1 MLLLSTLVDNIVLS
15 TTVYKK
21 DFVLWVVKITSAFE
35 AWFIELDTALQME
48 MTAALQLLKAEGP
61 HLGRPYADTLKG
73 TEIGNLKELRVQ
85 SNGRPFRAFFVFD
98 PERNA
103 IVLCAGNK
111 KGQDEKRFYKTMIA
125 TATRKYTAYL
135 ANGGDDENA

>member
-1 MLLLSTLVDNIVLS
+1 M
-15 TTVYKK
+15 
-21 DFVLWVVKITSAFE
+21 WVVKITTAFE
-35 AWFIELDTALQME
+35 AWLIEQDTDLQME
-48 MTAALQLLKAEGP
+48 TAAALQLLKVEGP

-73 TEIGNLKELRVQ
+73 TRIANLKELRIQ
-85 SNGRPFRAFFVFD
+85 SNGRPIRAFFVFD

-125 TATRKYTAYL
+125 TAEREYAAYL
-135 ANGGDDENA
+135 ANGRDDENA

>member
-1 MLLLSTLVDNIVLS
+1 M
-15 TTVYKK
+15 
-21 DFVLWVVKITSAFE
+21 WVVKVTQVFE
-35 AWFIELDTALQME
+35 TWLFEQDTDLQKE
-48 MTAALQLLKAEGP
+48 MAAALQLLKLEGP

-73 TEIGNLKELRVQ
+73 TEIANLKELRVQ

-98 PERNA
+98 PKRNA

-125 TATRKYTAYL
+125 MATSEYAAYL
-135 ANGGDDENA
+135 AKGEDDENA